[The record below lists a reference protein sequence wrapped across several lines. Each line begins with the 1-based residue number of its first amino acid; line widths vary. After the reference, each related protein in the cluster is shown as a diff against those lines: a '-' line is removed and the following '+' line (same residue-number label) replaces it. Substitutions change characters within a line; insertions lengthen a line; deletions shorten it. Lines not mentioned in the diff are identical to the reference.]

1 MATYF
6 QHDYEEQGRHE
17 QTKWASVNRHP
28 ASLTTEPSR
37 KETNGN
43 ARDDVALLSQR
54 AKRRKFIKKRFQRN
68 ALSMTKED
76 GLPRHQL
83 SSYGEEDIG
92 DGHDE
97 EMAVNPVDCEEIF

>member
-1 MATYF
+1 
-6 QHDYEEQGRHE
+6 
-17 QTKWASVNRHP
+17 
-28 ASLTTEPSR
+28 
-37 KETNGN
+37 
-43 ARDDVALLSQR
+43 
-54 AKRRKFIKKRFQRN
+54 
-68 ALSMTKED
+68 MTKED